1 MIDIRRYTGLSSL
14 HRGTSIQ
21 IGRGLEMARNTKR
34 TGSTKGAAVTEC
46 CGQVCDDRCRETS
59 VREEQFG
66 RRFGTAGGVRVV

>member
-1 MIDIRRYTGLSSL
+1 MYRSILLASKNVDIGK
-14 HRGTSIQ
+14 
-21 IGRGLEMARNTKR
+21 GLEMARNTKR